1 MQGSARLKAG
11 AQAIGPRPSG
21 FAGAAARGDEDAKA
35 AWHTAGRPLIG
46 GLMSASYAI
55 IRPGDI
61 LRRPKGLHEH
71 VGVAWFDGRVLH
83 NSPRRGEHLS
93 SVDEFAAGRAVR
105 VQPTPTHYRSRVL
118 ANGAAVLRAP
128 AATISCAI
136 IANIPP
142 TMWCMGDRRARS
154 SWPGR

>member
-1 MQGSARLKAG
+1 
-11 AQAIGPRPSG
+11 
-21 FAGAAARGDEDAKA
+21 
-35 AWHTAGRPLIG
+35 
-46 GLMSASYAI
+46 MSASYAI

-118 ANGAAVLRAP
+118 ANGVAVLRAP
-128 AATISCAI
+128 RGYHLLRNNCEHTAHYVVHGRPTSPQLLAWTV
-136 IANIPP
+136 IALF
-142 TMWCMGDRRARS
+142 GAFVALR
-154 SWPGR
+154 